1 MRDFFDREPGTP
13 DLRGP
18 WRYLLWMAVRHR
30 RVLLLDCLGNILW
43 AAGLGLT
50 PAVIGQAI
58 NQGLV
63 AKDQSALVGWGL
75 AVLGAGVVSA
85 LSAVSVER
93 LETRLRVEPAYETMR
108 FVTGKACELGATVGR
123 KVSAGDLVTVGVS
136 DISLIGQT
144 LEVGA
149 RGVGGVVG
157 FVAVAVFMLV
167 ASWQVGLLVLI
178 AVPVMLVVTTRLAR
192 VLRER
197 QGLLRTRQRE
207 LTDQAVDIVRGLR
220 VLRGIGGEE
229 LFAARY
235 REGSQR
241 LRATALRQ
249 GRASAVLGA
258 TRTFLPS
265 LLLAGVVALAGEL
278 VLNQR
283 LSAGQMVAFYG
294 YATYLVIPTN
304 QITFAVSKAMQ
315 GHVAAENVVRL
326 LRTAPDL
333 DPGPDLAPGSDADP
347 DAGAVPGRGPLAD
360 PDSGLRVPAEGLTA
374 VVGSAADA
382 VTLADRLGRHTDSG
396 TTYAG
401 HRLTELPLA
410 RVRER
415 ILVTTAQDHLFA
427 GPLRRELDPTGRLS
441 DTDSDDRLWAAVDA
455 AAARDIVEALPDRLG
470 TEIAAGGREFS
481 GGQQQRLRLARA
493 LMADPEVLILIDPTN
508 AVDAHTENRMAEGI
522 ARLRRGKATVVFTT
536 STLLLHQADH
546 VALVVDGSV
555 AAEGSHQAL
564 MADPRYRELVERR
577 TEAEAA

>member
-1 MRDFFDREPGTP
+1 MRDFFDREPGVP

-18 WRYLLWMAVRHR
+18 WRYLLRMAVRHR

-50 PAVIGQAI
+50 PAVIGQAV

-63 AKDQSALVGWGL
+63 AKDQGALVGWGL
-75 AVLGAGVVSA
+75 AVLGAGVLSA
-85 LSAVSVER
+85 LSAMSVER

-108 FVTGKACELGATVGR
+108 FVTAKACELGATVGR

-136 DISLIGQT
+136 DIGLIGQT

-167 ASWQVGLLVLI
+167 ASWQVGLLVLV

-197 QGLLRTRQRE
+197 QGRLRTRQRE

-220 VLRGIGGEE
+220 VLRGIGGED

-278 VLNQR
+278 VLDQK

-326 LRTAPDL
+326 LRTEPDL
-333 DPGPDLAPGSDADP
+333 DPGPDT
-347 DAGAVPGRGPLAD
+347 GAVPVPGPLAD

-374 VVGSAADA
+374 VVGSPADA

-401 HRLTELPLA
+401 RRLTELPLA

-415 ILVTTAQDHLFA
+415 ILVVTAEDHLFA
-427 GPLRRELDPTGRLS
+427 GPLRRELDTADRPPG
-441 DTDSDDRLWAAVDA
+441 TDSDDRLWAAVDA
-455 AAARDIVEALPDRLG
+455 AAARDIVEALPDRLD

-481 GGQQQRLRLARA
+481 GGQQQRLRLVRA
-493 LMADPEVLILIDPTN
+493 LLADPEVLILIDPTN

-536 STLLLHQADH
+536 STVLLHRADH
-546 VALVVDGSV
+546 VALVLDGSV
-555 AAEGSHQAL
+555 AAEGSHRAL
-564 MADPRYRELVERR
+564 TADPRYRELVERR
-577 TEAEAA
+577 AEAEAA